1 MEHTVRKAYA
11 AIILAC
17 IVYFIGGWIATR
29 FGIVTRDDYFAYA
42 GIVGGFASVA
52 GLLALTRPAITQS
65 DLKSVE
71 LETLKSMA
79 ATAEQLD
86 KLQSARAQTVQ
97 EIDDLAIKKKE
108 MELLVKKASLALF
121 LKEQYAHHERQV
133 LDVISKNDDL
143 RTALQSASESA
154 EKMRAL
160 DVEISLDPNVS
171 QLREIIR
178 TASLRE
184 PTFEEMLEDL
194 PTFTRTL
201 FIAVNTVNRSLVE
214 ALRLIFKGL

>member
-1 MEHTVRKAYA
+1 MRKAYA

-29 FGIVTRDDYFAYA
+29 FGVVTRDDYFAYA
-42 GIVGGFASVA
+42 GIVGGLASVA

-71 LETLKSMA
+71 IETLKSMA

-97 EIDDLAIKKKE
+97 EIDELAIKKKA

-121 LKEQYAHHERQV
+121 LKEQYSHHERQV
-133 LDVISKNDDL
+133 LEELAKNDNL
-143 RTALQSASESA
+143 RIALANASESA
-154 EKMRAL
+154 EKIRAL
-160 DVEISLDPNVS
+160 DEEISIDPNVS

-178 TASLRE
+178 TASRRE
-184 PTFEEMLEDL
+184 PTLEEMLENL
-194 PTFTRTL
+194 PTLPRTL
-201 FIAVNTVNRSLVE
+201 FIVLNSINRSAAE
-214 ALRLIFKGL
+214 AVRIFWKGL

>member
-1 MEHTVRKAYA
+1 MRKAYA

-17 IVYFIGGWIATR
+17 TVYFVGGWIATR
-29 FGIVTRDDYFAYA
+29 FGLVTRDDYFAYA
-42 GIVGGFASVA
+42 GIVGGLASVA
-52 GLLALTRPAITQS
+52 GLLGLTRPILTQS

-71 LETLKSMA
+71 IETLKSMA

-97 EIDDLAIKKKE
+97 EIDELAIKKKA

-121 LKEQYAHHERQV
+121 LKEQYSHHERQI
-133 LDVISKNDDL
+133 LDELAKNDKL
-143 RTALQSASESA
+143 QIALSNASESA
-154 EKMRAL
+154 EKIRAL
-160 DVEISLDPNVS
+160 DEEISVDPNVS

-184 PTFEEMLEDL
+184 PTFEEMLGSL
-194 PTFTRTL
+194 PTLPRLL
-201 FIAVNTVNRSLVE
+201 FIAFNSISRIITE
-214 ALRLIFKGL
+214 TLRTFGKNL

>member
-1 MEHTVRKAYA
+1 MRKAYA

-29 FGIVTRDDYFAYA
+29 FGVVTRDDYFAYA
-42 GIVGGFASVA
+42 GIVGGLASVA

-71 LETLKSMA
+71 IETLKSMV

-97 EIDDLAIKKKE
+97 EIVELAIKKKA

-121 LKEQYAHHERQV
+121 LKEQYSHHERQV
-133 LDVISKNDDL
+133 LEELAKNDNL
-143 RTALQSASESA
+143 RNALSNASESA
-154 EKMRAL
+154 EKIRAL
-160 DVEISLDPNVS
+160 DEEISIDPNVS

-178 TASLRE
+178 TASRRE
-184 PTFEEMLEDL
+184 PTFEEMLESL
-194 PTFTRTL
+194 PTLPRMM
-201 FIAVNTVNRSLVE
+201 FIVINSINRSIAE
-214 ALRLIFKGL
+214 AVRIFGKSL

>member
-1 MEHTVRKAYA
+1 MRKAYA

-29 FGIVTRDDYFAYA
+29 FGVVTRDDYFAYA
-42 GIVGGFASVA
+42 GIVGGLASVA

-71 LETLKSMA
+71 IETLKSMV

-97 EIDDLAIKKKE
+97 EIDELAIKKKA

-121 LKEQYAHHERQV
+121 LKEQYSHHERQV
-133 LDVISKNDDL
+133 LEELAKNDNL
-143 RTALQSASESA
+143 RNALSNASESA
-154 EKMRAL
+154 EKIRAL
-160 DVEISLDPNVS
+160 DEEISIDPNVS

-178 TASLRE
+178 TASRRE
-184 PTFEEMLEDL
+184 PTFEEMLESL
-194 PTFTRTL
+194 PTLPRMM
-201 FIAVNTVNRSLVE
+201 FIVINSINRSIAE
-214 ALRLIFKGL
+214 AVRILGKSL